1 MVKTKQNDLEPQ
13 EEKPKKQRSR
23 SYSKNKGNRYEAQIA
38 KELRDLGFPGV
49 KTSRSESK
57 STDDNKI
64 DIIDTENKLPV
75 NIQLKKT
82 QSIPSYF
89 KIRSES
95 TVDPKTFAIIWNKQE
110 KKKTNIC
117 SVGECVIISKELFY
131 ELIKPYS
138 YGGMCSKIPDSE

>member
-1 MVKTKQNDLEPQ
+1 MAKKEQNDLESQ
-13 EEKPKKQRSR
+13 EKQKKPRSKA
-23 SYSKNKGNRYEAQIA
+23 YSKNKGNRYESQIA
-38 KELRDLGFPGV
+38 KELRDLGFSGV

-64 DIIDTENKLPV
+64 DIIDTEHKLPV

-131 ELIKPYS
+131 ELIKPYVN
-138 YGGMCSKIPDSE
+138 

>member
-1 MVKTKQNDLEPQ
+1 MAKKEQSQ
-13 EEKPKKQRSR
+13 ESLKPKKTRSK

-38 KELRDLGFPGV
+38 KELRELGFTGV

-57 STDDNKI
+57 STDDNKV
-64 DIIDTENKLPV
+64 DIIDTNHKLPV

-82 QSIPSYF
+82 QATPSYF

-110 KKKTNIC
+110 KKETNIC

-131 ELIKPYS
+131 ELIKPYTA
-138 YGGMCSKIPDSE
+138 

>member
-1 MVKTKQNDLEPQ
+1 MAK
-13 EEKPKKQRSR
+13 KKQSNSETQETPKRERSKG
-23 SYSKNKGNRYEAQIA
+23 YSRNKGNRYESQIA
-38 KELRDLGFPGV
+38 KELRELGFTGV

-57 STDDNKI
+57 AMDDNKV
-64 DIIDTENKLPV
+64 DIIDTEKKLPV
-75 NIQLKKT
+75 NIQIKKT

-95 TVDPKTFAIIWNKQE
+95 TVDPKTFTIIWNKQE
-110 KKKTNIC
+110 RKEKNIC

-138 YGGMCSKIPDSE
+138 NGRMCSEISNKG

>member
-1 MVKTKQNDLEPQ
+1 M
-13 EEKPKKQRSR
+13 
-23 SYSKNKGNRYEAQIA
+23 
-38 KELRDLGFPGV
+38 GFSGV

-64 DIIDTENKLPV
+64 DIIDTEHKLPV

-131 ELIKPYS
+131 ELIKS
-138 YGGMCSKIPDSE
+138 YAN